1 MHLSLLDPDNPRF
14 PDPNTALA
22 EPDGLLAVGGN
33 LDPNT
38 LFNAYRQGIFP
49 WYQDDDPIL
58 WWSPATRW
66 LIEPET
72 LHISSRLR
80 RLLRQQPYQI
90 KTDSDFNGVVKA
102 CAEPRG
108 DGGTW
113 ITEEMIDAYTLLHE
127 QGRAHCVEVWDG
139 SDLVGGIYGV
149 HVGGIF
155 CGESMFSRVDNGS
168 KIAIAHLCQW
178 MIAEGL
184 EFLDCQLV
192 NPHLLT
198 LGAITMPRADFLA
211 RLHSIR
217 DRQHRWSLTD
227 SYAWQW
233 R

>member
-1 MHLSLLDPDNPRF
+1 MHLALLDPDNPAF

-33 LDPNT
+33 LDPKT

-58 WWSPATRW
+58 WWSPATRCV
-66 LIEPET
+66 IEPKT
-72 LHISSRLR
+72 LNISSRLR

-90 KTDSDFNGVVKA
+90 KTDSAFNAVVKA

-113 ITEEMIDAYTLLHE
+113 ITEEMIDSYTALHD
-127 QGRAHCVEVWDG
+127 QGQAHCVEVWDG

-178 MIAEGL
+178 MVAEGL
-184 EFLDCQLV
+184 EILDCQLV
-192 NPHLLT
+192 NPHLLS
-198 LGAITMPRADFLA
+198 LGAISMPRADFLA
-211 RLHSIR
+211 RLHNIR
-217 DRQHRWSLTD
+217 DREHQWSLTD
-227 SYAWQW
+227 SYPWQW

>member
-1 MHLSLLDPDNPRF
+1 MHLALLDPDNPAF

-58 WWSPATRW
+58 WWSPATRCV
-66 LIEPET
+66 IEPKT
-72 LHISSRLR
+72 LNISSRLR

-90 KTDSDFNGVVKA
+90 KTDSAFNAVVKA

-113 ITEEMIDAYTLLHE
+113 ITEEMIDSYTALHD
-127 QGRAHCVEVWDG
+127 QGQAHCVEVWDG

-178 MIAEGL
+178 MVAEGL
-184 EFLDCQLV
+184 EVLDCQLV
-192 NPHLLT
+192 NPHLLS
-198 LGAITMPRADFLA
+198 LGAISMPRADFLA

-217 DRQHRWSLTD
+217 DREHQWWLTD
-227 SYAWQW
+227 SYPWQW

>member
-1 MHLSLLDPDNPRF
+1 MHLALLDPDNPAF

-58 WWSPATRW
+58 WWSPATRCV
-66 LIEPET
+66 IEPKT
-72 LHISSRLR
+72 LNISSRLR

-90 KTDSDFNGVVKA
+90 KTDSAFNAVVKA

-113 ITEEMIDAYTLLHE
+113 ITEEMIDSYTALHD
-127 QGRAHCVEVWDG
+127 QGQAHCVEVWDG

-155 CGESMFSRVDNGS
+155 CGESMFSRVNNGS

-178 MIAEGL
+178 MVAEGL
-184 EFLDCQLV
+184 EVLDCQLV
-192 NPHLLT
+192 NPHLLS
-198 LGAITMPRADFLA
+198 LGAISMPRADFLA

-217 DRQHRWSLTD
+217 DREHQWWLTD
-227 SYAWQW
+227 SYPWQW

>member
-1 MHLSLLDPDNPRF
+1 MHLALLDPDNPAF

-58 WWSPATRW
+58 WWSPATRCV
-66 LIEPET
+66 IEPKT
-72 LHISSRLR
+72 LNISSRLR

-90 KTDSDFNGVVKA
+90 KTDSAFNAVVKA

-113 ITEEMIDAYTLLHE
+113 ITEEMIDSYTALHD
-127 QGRAHCVEVWDG
+127 QGQAHCVEVWDG

-178 MIAEGL
+178 MVAEGL
-184 EFLDCQLV
+184 EILDCQLV
-192 NPHLLT
+192 NPHLLS
-198 LGAITMPRADFLA
+198 LGAISMPRADFLA

-217 DRQHRWSLTD
+217 DREHQWWLTD
-227 SYAWQW
+227 SYPWQW

>member
-1 MHLSLLDPDNPRF
+1 MHLALLDPDNPAF

-58 WWSPATRW
+58 WWSPATRCV
-66 LIEPET
+66 IEPKT
-72 LHISSRLR
+72 LNISSRLR

-90 KTDSDFNGVVKA
+90 KTDSAFNAVVKA

-113 ITEEMIDAYTLLHE
+113 STEEMIDSYTALHD
-127 QGRAHCVEVWDG
+127 QGQAHCVEVWDG

-178 MIAEGL
+178 MVAEGL
-184 EFLDCQLV
+184 EILDCQLV
-192 NPHLLT
+192 NPHLLS
-198 LGAITMPRADFLA
+198 LGAISMPRADFLA

-217 DRQHRWSLTD
+217 DREHQ
-227 SYAWQW
+227 
-233 R
+233 